1 MITLMNNKKIV
12 ILIVFVLC
20 AGCFH
25 EKASTLPT
33 ATQSNKPDRQTSG
46 LSVIPGENIQVHDE
60 DNAPKQSVATKGIT
74 FVDEL
79 QGYGIKSGN
88 GKASLVQTNDGGIT
102 WKPQSGIAPL
112 SAQSMLSFLDSQTG
126 WLLTNES
133 KDRESELS
141 LTTDGG
147 QSWEVI
153 AQNLPVLEKEKE
165 IVFFRFFDRQNGLV
179 AIENNKDLVLLR
191 TQDGGITWLASN
203 RIAMPSEGIVTFL
216 SSLEGWFIAS
226 SSFPSPSEKN
236 KAVVT
241 FYHMTDGES
250 WGEVG
255 KMSTP
260 LVPKALSFVD
270 AGLGFV
276 LLQVNQTNLAQE
288 QVGQLLLRTSD
299 GGKTWSQHVFP
310 AAFQPI
316 DTSLQVSFLTSNSGW
331 LWNAQNVWRTKDGGL
346 NWQLLT
352 P

>member
-1 MITLMNNKKIV
+1 MIALMNNRKLI

-33 ATQSNKPDRQTSG
+33 ANQTNKPDRQTIG
-46 LSVIPGENIQVHDE
+46 LSVIPGVNIQVHDE
-60 DNAPKQSVATKGIT
+60 NTHKQSVATKAIT
-74 FVDEL
+74 FVDEM
-79 QGYGIKSGN
+79 QGYGIKSDN
-88 GKASLVQTNDGGIT
+88 GKASLMQTNDGGMT
-102 WKPQSGIAPL
+102 WKAQSGIATSP
-112 SAQSMLSFLDSQTG
+112 AQSRLSFLDAQTG

-133 KDRESELS
+133 KDRGSELS
-141 LTTDGG
+141 LTADGG
-147 QSWEVI
+147 QTWEVI
-153 AQNLPVLEKEKE
+153 AKDLPVLGEAKE
-165 IVFFRFFDRQNGLV
+165 IVFFRFFDRQNGLI
-179 AIENNKDLVLLR
+179 AIRNGKDLVLLR

-203 RIAMPSEGIVTFL
+203 RIALPSEGVVTFL
-216 SSLEGWFIAS
+216 SSLEGWFIGS

-250 WGEVG
+250 WEEAG

-260 LVPKALSFVD
+260 LLPTALSFVD

-276 LLQVNQTNLAQE
+276 LLQLNQTNLAQE
-288 QVGQLLLRTSD
+288 QVRQLLRTSD
-299 GGKTWSQHVFP
+299 GGKTWSQHAFP
-310 AAFQPI
+310 AAFQPV
-316 DTSLQVSFLTSNSGW
+316 DKSLQVSFLTSNSGW
-331 LWNAQNVWRTKDGGL
+331 LWDARNVWKTQDGGL